1 MIKRDNLLDVLVELP
16 SIPVIIQKLHNLL
29 DEKSDYGVLD
39 VASIIETDPAFTLK
53 VLRLVNSAFYGCS
66 RKIVSVSEAIT
77 ILGFNTVHH
86 LLLTTS
92 LLDVFKTP
100 HSELDTMEFW
110 LHSFG
115 VGTMAKKL
123 LHNADS
129 GMQNEAFISGIL
141 HDIGR
146 IILARLEPELF
157 HEVYFDNQK
166 AISIER
172 EIDHFGIDHATL
184 SEKLARK
191 WNFPDSIA
199 TAVAKHHSFN
209 EVQEHVQLSAA
220 IYIADILC
228 HLLRVGDSGN
238 PYITEFYPK
247 AWQALDVSLDDL
259 DPIINSALDEIR
271 KSQSIIYNLQKS

>member
-1 MIKRDNLLDVLVELP
+1 MIQKDNLLDVLVELP
-16 SIPVIIQKLHNLL
+16 SIPVIIQRLHDLL
-29 DEKSDYGVLD
+29 DKNKDYGVID

-53 VLRLVNSAFYGCS
+53 VLRLVNSAFYGCP

-100 HSELDTMEFW
+100 HSRLDTMEFW

-123 LHNADS
+123 LHRADS
-129 GMQNEAFISGIL
+129 GTQNEGFISGIL

-157 HEVYFDNQK
+157 LMFYENNES

-172 EIDHFGIDHATL
+172 EVDYFGIDHATL
-184 SEKLARK
+184 SGKLARK

-209 EVQEHVQLSAA
+209 EIEEHARLTAA
-220 IYIADILC
+220 VYIANILC
-228 HLLRVGDSGN
+228 HLLRVGNSGN
-238 PYITEFYPK
+238 SYISEFYPK
-247 AWQALDVSLDDL
+247 AWQALEISLDEL
-259 DPIINSALDEIR
+259 DPIINSALDEIS